1 MARWV
6 LFFVM
11 GVSLAGAWLS
21 PSSAEAQ
28 PRRRAPAVVQRA
40 PERVCVPGAQVGCAC
55 PNGGTGVQACAADG
69 MGLEACRCLPSP
81 SAYVAPATT
90 QAPSVAAAQPARAR
104 APATVRRWY
113 GWQTLLCD
121 AAAAGFA
128 IAGTSVDSPPV
139 LLVGGLISLFGAPAM
154 HLSRGNYGA
163 AGLSFLLRGLNV
175 ANATFALREDD
186 PETRTV
192 LLALTGVTHVLIVV
206 GDAWWLPMERVPAA
220 APPPVALRI
229 TGGGALVLRDGAA
242 LTLSG
247 SF

>member
-11 GVSLAGAWLS
+11 GVSLVGAWLV
-21 PSSAEAQ
+21 PSGAEAQ

-69 MGLEACRCLPSP
+69 MSLEACRCLPAP
-81 SAYVAPATT
+81 SAYIAPAET
-90 QAPSVAAAQPARAR
+90 QAQVERVERPR
-104 APATVRRWY
+104 APPTVRVWY

-121 AAAAGFA
+121 VAAAGVVIGGA
-128 IAGTSVDSPPV
+128 AADSPPV
-139 LLVGGLISLFGAPAM
+139 ILVGGLVSLFGAPLV
-154 HLSRGNYGA
+154 HLGRGNYSA
-163 AGLSFLLRGLNV
+163 SGLSFLLRGLNV
-175 ANATFALREDD
+175 GLAGYGARNVTDDGDLR
-186 PETRTV
+186 TILV
-192 LLALTGVTHVLIVV
+192 LSGIAHAAIVIA
-206 GDAWWLPMERVPAA
+206 DAWWLPMERVPA
-220 APPPVALRI
+220 PPPRAALRI
-229 TGGGALVLRDGAA
+229 TGGGALVLRDGGA